1 MAPASMFYF
10 YFLAITALEILFET
24 WISARNSRALLQR
37 GAVEIAPA
45 LLPIMA
51 ILYALMY
58 FGSLAEFLWIPK
70 QVSLTWI
77 LVFALLYCFAKIL
90 KFWAIASLGSYW
102 TMRVLI
108 LPQSN
113 VVTGGPYKWIRHPNY
128 VAVLMEIAATTL
140 IGKAFVTFVVVIALF
155 SVTLVFRIQQEEAA
169 LKKYTDYAGRMGVRR
184 RFLP

>member
-1 MAPASMFYF
+1 MFYI
-10 YFLAITALEILFET
+10 YFLVITALEILFET

-37 GAVEIAPA
+37 GAVEIAPR

-51 ILYALMY
+51 LLYVVMY
-58 FGSLAEFLWIPK
+58 FGSLAESLWVPRELSI
-70 QVSLTWI
+70 SWI
-77 LVFALLYCFAKIL
+77 LVFGLLYVFAKLL
-90 KFWAIASLGSYW
+90 KFWAITSLGPYW

-108 LPQSN
+108 LPESS
-113 VVTGGPYKWIRHPNY
+113 VVTTGPYRWIRHPNY

-140 IGKAFVTFVVVIALF
+140 IGKSFLTFVVVIVLF

-169 LKKYTDYAGRMGVRR
+169 LKKHTDYAGRMGLRH

>member
-1 MAPASMFYF
+1 MFYI
-10 YFLAITALEILFET
+10 YFLAVTALEILFET

-37 GAVEIAPA
+37 GAVEIAPL
-45 LLPIMA
+45 LLPVMA
-51 ILYALMY
+51 FLYALMY
-58 FGSLAEFLWIPK
+58 FGSLAEYLLIPK
-70 QVSLTWI
+70 QLSISWI
-77 LVFALLYCFAKIL
+77 LVFALLYCFAKLL

-108 LPQSN
+108 MPQSA
-113 VVTGGPYKWIRHPNY
+113 VVTTGPYRWIRHPNY
-128 VAVLMEIAATTL
+128 VAVLLEIAATTL
-140 IGKAFVTFVVVIALF
+140 IGKSFLTFLVVIVLF